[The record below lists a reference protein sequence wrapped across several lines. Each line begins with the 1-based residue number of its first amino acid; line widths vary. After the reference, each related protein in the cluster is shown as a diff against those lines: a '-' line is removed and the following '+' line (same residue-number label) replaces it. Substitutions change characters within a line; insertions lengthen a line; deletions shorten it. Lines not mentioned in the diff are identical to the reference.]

1 MFCYSFE
8 SKPGSPVYI
17 YSWVVYLPIR
27 QWSECK
33 NYYWPA
39 HQEMGDN
46 KKNPHKIYIHTTFF
60 LKILAKTSRWY
71 DSQKTEL
78 EFTNVIV
85 GIIS

>member
-1 MFCYSFE
+1 
-8 SKPGSPVYI
+8 
-17 YSWVVYLPIR
+17 
-27 QWSECK
+27 
-33 NYYWPA
+33 
-39 HQEMGDN
+39 MGDN